1 MGRRLVRGE
10 TLVQASAMKW
20 LTNLFGGGERVLP
33 THVET
38 ADDLKSVVGRS
49 DKPVLVYVW
58 SETCQ
63 PCRKMA
69 DEIVATA
76 TKHRDRVRV
85 AEVNAS
91 GADAQ
96 VVGGLAVRS
105 TPTVIVFDRGREMG
119 RVSGFRPR
127 SWFDEMIATEFG

>member
-1 MGRRLVRGE
+1 
-10 TLVQASAMKW
+10 MKW
-20 LTNLFGGGERVLP
+20 LTNLLTGGERVVP
-33 THVET
+33 THVES
-38 ADDLKSVVGRS
+38 ADDFLSVVERS

-76 TKHRDRVRV
+76 TKHRDAVQV
-85 AEVNAS
+85 AEVSAS
-91 GADAQ
+91 SADPR
-96 VVGGLAVRS
+96 VLATLKVRA
-105 TPTVIVFDRGREMG
+105 TPTVVVFDRGKEMG

-127 SWFDEMIATEFG
+127 SWFDDMIATEFS